1 MSKSGSLL
9 LYQYPESALWENY
22 GQFWNDVSAS
32 SVSTAVQDPACG
44 LDFYDTRFLW
54 NLGVTNQNH
63 QEGQFASAAVTIPD
77 VEEAGA
83 YSIDTAF
90 QTTWQSSG
98 YSHPS
103 FDFEA
108 PGDYTGPVIG
118 QTAATAGP
126 DDANNEVIG
135 EFQSASQ
142 SNWSSAT
149 SYSTL
154 HSQSRRDLPTKTGKE
169 TNHPATGGVSVQES
183 QKMRARKSRISRLD
197 PLTCEHCRTSFRST
211 AIKRFRYVLRVHE
224 PGGVCILGTI
234 AYTSRPQ
241 DPRSEMPEATPV

>member
-1 MSKSGSLL
+1 MSKSESLL
-9 LYQYPESALWENY
+9 LYQYPDPASWENY

-44 LDFYDTRFLW
+44 LDFYDTGFLW
-54 NLGVTNQNH
+54 NLGVTTNQNH

-77 VEEAGA
+77 VEETGA
-83 YSIDTAF
+83 YSIVDTAF

-149 SYSTL
+149 SYRLYILNLAAICLRRPGRRPTTL
-154 HSQSRRDLPTKTGKE
+154 PPVKSPSKNRRRC
-169 TNHPATGGVSVQES
+169 A
-183 QKMRARKSRISRLD
+183 RARV
-197 PLTCEHCRTSFRST
+197 EFR
-211 AIKRFRYVLRVHE
+211 
-224 PGGVCILGTI
+224 
-234 AYTSRPQ
+234 
-241 DPRSEMPEATPV
+241 D